1 MWSQEELEELR
12 RIENKAK
19 KPAEINFVILSK
31 GEQLILD
38 EIVKLKQKLNVIIA
52 KLNLEGI
59 EIE

>member
-19 KPAEINFVILSK
+19 KPKRMDFVILSK

-38 EIVKLKQKLNVIIA
+38 EIIKLKQQLNVIIA

>member
-12 RIENKAK
+12 RIENEAK
-19 KPAEINFVILSK
+19 KPAKVDFVILSK